1 MVIRVSI
8 LLLVFDGSDIPYY
21 IKVSDKHEMTN
32 GYERISF
39 QNKQTK
45 TCI

>member
-8 LLLVFDGSDIPYY
+8 LLLLFDGSDIPYY

-32 GYERISF
+32 GCERILF
-39 QNKQTK
+39 KKQTN
-45 TCI
+45 